1 MIQHKYFRKTVLSI
15 WFGGWKKN
23 EKVAAV
29 TVQSRN
35 DESLNWGTGGQ
46 INGQKQICKQSQ
58 CIECQDSVTPCP
70 YQPSETALACFVL
83 FCFLRDGEPKKI
95 RFFFF

>member
-1 MIQHKYFRKTVLSI
+1 MIQHKYFRKTALSI

-35 DESLNWGTGGQ
+35 DESLN
-46 INGQKQICKQSQ
+46 
-58 CIECQDSVTPCP
+58 
-70 YQPSETALACFVL
+70 
-83 FCFLRDGEPKKI
+83 
-95 RFFFF
+95 